1 MQRIFVLALLFLRA
15 ANVQAVDSVSA
26 ELGHGSRK
34 VDLWRVGAQWNQ
46 HPAWLA
52 GTRWSMAWDA
62 ALGGWHSDAGTIYD
76 LGLTPVLRYASAAR
90 GAYADGGI
98 GFHLL
103 SSTRISSALDF
114 STRFQFGDHVGVGY
128 RFERYDLSLRLQH
141 LSNAGIR
148 NPNPGINFLELR
160 LGYELR

>member
-1 MQRIFVLALLFLRA
+1 MQRIFGLALLFLAA

-34 VDLWRVGAQWNQ
+34 VEMWRVGAQWNQ
-46 HPAWLA
+46 NPARLA
-52 GTRWSMAWDA
+52 GTRWSLAWDA
-62 ALGGWHSDAGTIYD
+62 ALGGWHSDAGTVYD
-76 LGLTPVLRYASAAR
+76 LGLTPVLRYAHSSQ

-98 GFHLL
+98 GVHWL
-103 SSTRISSALDF
+103 SSTHISSALDF

-128 RFERYDLSLRLQH
+128 RLERYDVSLRFQH

-148 NPNPGINFLELR
+148 NPNPGINFLQLR
-160 LGYELR
+160 LRYELR